1 MDVTLH
7 IVEQKREQK
16 ENTLIL
22 IKFAFIDE
30 TLWEK
35 VHYIL
40 QISLRSASN
49 LAPRGALE
57 RSPIEE
63 FISSQSFTYLVR
75 FNNPNINPLLKEAFY

>member
-30 TLWEK
+30 TL
-35 VHYIL
+35 
-40 QISLRSASN
+40 
-49 LAPRGALE
+49 
-57 RSPIEE
+57 
-63 FISSQSFTYLVR
+63 
-75 FNNPNINPLLKEAFY
+75 